1 MMDWL
6 LFQGQF
12 QRTALE
18 ITPSRRRRVRASI
31 QIGEVLQSG
40 TPYSASGQKRYSKLI
55 ATTKRPDSA

>member
-40 TPYSASGQKRYSKLI
+40 TPYSASKLI